1 MTRSKTDD
9 KNFEYRVEEIPQPI
23 DGETLANAQRL
34 IRPNRGHKVKSVSF
48 LFSNPPIMVPWKRW
62 FYKDSFI
69 LLKKIVFYPSM

>member
-9 KNFEYRVEEIPQPI
+9 KCFEYRVEEIPTI
-23 DGETLANAQRL
+23 NRETLAHAQRL